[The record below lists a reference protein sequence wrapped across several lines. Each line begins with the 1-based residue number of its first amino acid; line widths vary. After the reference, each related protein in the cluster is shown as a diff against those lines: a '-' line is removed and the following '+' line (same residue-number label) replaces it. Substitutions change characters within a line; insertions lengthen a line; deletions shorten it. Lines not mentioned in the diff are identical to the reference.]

1 MAAKEFKVI
10 LAGASFASLALANML
25 EKFEIDYVIL
35 ESHEEIALPVGASIG
50 LFPSGLRV
58 LNQIGCYEP
67 IISLAQEDLKLS
79 YTRDRDGKVISILH
93 DMVAHLKKHGERE
106 TLLVVSGPES
116 RAYWFL
122 FVKLSATQ
130 YGKNIPKFTKDD
142 EADCVKEH
150 VNLPVTDE
158 IMFGQIYAK
167 HLTSALTLL
176 HEVVYKKWGF

>member
-50 LFPSGLRV
+50 LFPSGLRI

-79 YTRDRDGKVISILH
+79 YTRDRDGK
-93 DMVAHLKKHGERE
+93 
-106 TLLVVSGPES
+106 LVVSGPES